1 MSGFLSEDET
11 IDEKLFLMQTKL
23 KTLEVLYRNMTAENE
38 ERRYR
43 ESVVSFSTAKTNST
57 PETNGDSFSDESGLS
72 SPFPSPQ
79 RPSSLLNGSRSLRF
93 RGQGRTRGFGF
104 YPKSDRPDLYRKPSV
119 VEGEL
124 SEEDDYKELSQDT
137 FSLMILANPLS
148 KQWWFGLIV
157 FLLQGTLLI
166 MIAVDQIAASKES
179 TPFDVPYKGN

>member
-1 MSGFLSEDET
+1 M
-11 IDEKLFLMQTKL
+11 M
-23 KTLEVLYRNMTAENE
+23 VL
-38 ERRYR
+38 
-43 ESVVSFSTAKTNST
+43 V
-57 PETNGDSFSDESGLS
+57 L
-72 SPFPSPQ
+72 
-79 RPSSLLNGSRSLRF
+79 
-93 RGQGRTRGFGF
+93 
-104 YPKSDRPDLYRKPSV
+104 